1 MEVMFSVKD
10 KNLAAEEVY
19 TNKKDEYNLNVHMNE
34 DTSENLCVTCDKG
47 LTKKWDFERHIKH
60 EVL

>member
-19 TNKKDEYNLNVHMNE
+19 INKKDEYNLNVHMNE
-34 DTSENLCVTCDKG
+34 DTSVCDMCQRFKE
-47 LTKKWDFERHIKH
+47 KSEI
-60 EVL
+60 

>member
-47 LTKKWDFERHIKH
+47 LTKKVRF
-60 EVL
+60 